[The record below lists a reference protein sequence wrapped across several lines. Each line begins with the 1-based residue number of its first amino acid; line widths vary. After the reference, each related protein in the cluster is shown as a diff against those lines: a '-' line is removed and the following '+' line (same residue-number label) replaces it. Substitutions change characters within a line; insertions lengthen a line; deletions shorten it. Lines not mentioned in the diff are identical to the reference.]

1 MKNILD
7 RLIGSGLQNSVEGAA
22 IIAILFG
29 DKLPGPVIQEIII
42 IIGSLLAIYKF
53 YAKKE
58 D

>member
-42 IIGSLLAIYKF
+42 IGSLLAIYKF